1 MAVVKNVKGK
11 LFVVAT
17 PIGNLGDITYRAV
30 ERLKNVAFIL
40 AEDTRYTGKLLKHYE
55 IKTQTVSYRDQNHDK
70 MMDKILEKLDMGLDL
85 ALVSDAGTPLIS
97 DPGYRLVSELRD
109 KGYNVMTVPGASALT
124 ASASIAGLPT
134 DRLLF
139 LGFLPKSE
147 GKRSEALKL
156 AYTTEATLVLYESPN
171 RIEKLLNSIKVMLGG
186 ERKIAVCREL
196 TKLHE
201 SVYVGNVDKVWG
213 EMKADEGGLRG
224 EFVVLVGKE

>member
-1 MAVVKNVKGK
+1 MAVVKDVKGK

-70 MMDKILEKLDMGLDL
+70 MMGKILEKLNMGLDL

-109 KGYNVMTVPGASALT
+109 KGYDVMTVPGASALT

-156 AYTTEATLVLYESPN
+156 ADTTEATLVLYESPN

-201 SVYVGNVDKVWG
+201 SVYVGSVDKVW
-213 EMKADEGGLRG
+213 
-224 EFVVLVGKE
+224 VI